1 MYFFWGAGI
10 WDYVIQITNSVHD
23 LEQRIQK
30 AQDNV
35 EEIQNIMK
43 TWVSPIFKRKDGKKE
58 CLLSMDDQR
67 NRMEKYYDLI
77 KESGLKIH
85 ALVQVITSLSDA
97 PTTSRG
103 KASGSV
109 WMQ

>member
-1 MYFFWGAGI
+1 M
-10 WDYVIQITNSVHD
+10 DYVIQITNGIHD

-30 AQDNV
+30 AKDNV

-58 CLLSMDDQR
+58 CLLSMDDQHD
-67 NRMEKYYDLI
+67 RMGKYYNLI

-85 ALVQVITSLSDA
+85 ALVQVITGLSDTH
-97 PTTSRG
+97 TTS
-103 KASGSV
+103 
-109 WMQ
+109 